1 MKTPANTPDDGNVA
15 HRIAAETAFQA
26 DTHDVLVDLVRCSPQ
41 LYVLNV
47 TDAHSRLILGTRMLP
62 AGPGGNPPV
71 VTVGDALELVFGR
84 YSIGMNL
91 LEQAEG
97 DLKRADRRVRRH
109 LKSPRLKRFL
119 PPYHRPSRRNRS
131 QG

>member
-1 MKTPANTPDDGNVA
+1 MKTPAKTPDDGNTA
-15 HRIAAETAFQA
+15 QSIAVGSALPAETDQF
-26 DTHDVLVDLVRCSPQ
+26 VFDLVRFSAE
-41 LYVLNV
+41 LYLLSV

-62 AGPGGNPPV
+62 AGPGGSPPE

-84 YSIGMNL
+84 YRKGTNL
-91 LEQAEG
+91 LEQAEV

-109 LKSPRLKRFL
+109 LRSPRLKWFL
-119 PPYHRPSRRNRS
+119 PPYRRPSRRNGP